1 MSVPSAPVEVR
12 GEGVLLRAPRE
23 SDVDRLLEAFG
34 DSGTQLWNPGPQ
46 DREGVLAWMAERAD
60 WSAGTHTSWLIAQP
74 HDDDVLGSVSVWKI
88 DLEQG
93 DGEVGYWVAPWGR
106 GRGVASSA
114 VRAAAAYAFDE
125 LGLDRLHTC
134 STRSRTLP
142 RAGSRARPGS
152 CWRGRCASPT
162 STPTAGGTTSTC
174 TPASAP
180 TEPHEAD

>member
-23 SDVDRLLEAFG
+23 SDADRLLEAFG
-34 DSGTQLWNPGPQ
+34 DSGTRLWNPGPQ
-46 DREGVLAWMAERAD
+46 DRDGVLAWIAERAD
-60 WSAGTHTSWLIAQP
+60 WSAGAHTSWLIAQP

-93 DGEVGYWVAPWGR
+93 DAEVGYWVAPWGR

-125 LGLDRLHTC
+125 LGLDRLH
-134 STRSRTLP
+134 LFH
-142 RAGSRARPGS
+142 AIEN
-152 CWRGRCASPT
+152 
-162 STPTAGGTTSTC
+162 
-174 TPASAP
+174 PASCGVARKAGFLLEG
-180 TEPHEAD
+180 TLRQSYRYADGRHHDEHLHARLVTDD